1 MKKYIFIIFILLFL
15 GCGTT
20 GGIPEVNVYCAL
32 PNNNDIYVFEFPD
45 NQENS
50 NFIVFAQT
58 KINTRVYWSSPDS
71 FFVYQ
76 DSISTRTCIID
87 GITESDS
94 EEGIAENIVE
104 IDSSNIGDTVKVIG
118 LVYGED
124 FSDDGS
130 RSDTIDIVIN
140 P

>member
-1 MKKYIFIIFILLFL
+1 MIFILLFA
-15 GCGTT
+15 GCGIT
-20 GGIPEVNVYCAL
+20 GGMPEVDVYCEL
-32 PNNNDIYVFEFPD
+32 PNNNGIYVFEFPD
-45 NQENS
+45 NQEKS
-50 NFIVFAQT
+50 NFMVFAQT

-76 DSISTRTCIID
+76 DSISMKTCIIS
-87 GITESDS
+87 GITESDA

-104 IDSSNIGDTVKVIG
+104 INSQNIGDTVRVIG